1 MGAFFQIADPE
12 SSVIWMLLG
21 LVAIMFTATAVTALF
36 LWRRTNAPIPPH
48 IQFIENLTAEPE
60 EC

>member
-1 MGAFFQIADPE
+1 MGILFHIADPE
-12 SSVIWMLLG
+12 NSIIWMLLG
-21 LVAIMFTATAVTALF
+21 LVALMFTVTAVCALF